1 LFLYLSSQQRLMTV
15 AEQSGMTHAKD
26 VRDALVELLA
36 RKAVGPTAPGS
47 FVA

>member
-1 LFLYLSSQQRLMTV
+1 MTV

-36 RKAVGPTAPGS
+36 RKAVVPTAPGS